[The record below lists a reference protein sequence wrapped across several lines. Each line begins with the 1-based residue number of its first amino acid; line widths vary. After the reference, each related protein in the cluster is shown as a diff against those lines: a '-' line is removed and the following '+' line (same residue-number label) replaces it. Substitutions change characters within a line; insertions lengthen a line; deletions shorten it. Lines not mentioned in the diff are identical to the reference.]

1 MMNILEVLKK
11 ENDRL
16 WETIFKQQKELEKY
30 EKLVDFER
38 LENDYIEVAIIKE
51 RIEELEK
58 ENELEPDIMRQ
69 AIILEL
75 DNLIVD
81 KVSTTEMGEDE
92 WKRTER

>member
-1 MMNILEVLKK
+1 MNILEVLKK

-16 WETIFKQQKELEKY
+16 WETIFKQQKELENY

-38 LENDYIEVAIIKE
+38 IDRDYIEVAVIKE
-51 RIEELEK
+51 RIQVLEK

-75 DNLIVD
+75 ENIIN
-81 KVSTTEMGEDE
+81 GEKD
-92 WKRTER
+92 

>member
-1 MMNILEVLKK
+1 MNILEVLKK

-16 WETIFKQQKELEKY
+16 WETIFKQQEELGKY

-38 LENDYIEVAIIKE
+38 LEKDFIKVAVIKE
-51 RIEELEK
+51 RIQVLEK

-75 DNLIVD
+75 ENIIN
-81 KVSTTEMGEDE
+81 GEKDWWII
-92 WKRTER
+92 WKES

>member
-1 MMNILEVLKK
+1 MNILEVLKK

-30 EKLVDFER
+30 EGLVDFER
-38 LENDYIEVAIIKE
+38 LEKDFIKVAVIKE
-51 RIEELEK
+51 RIQVLEK

-75 DNLIVD
+75 ENIIN
-81 KVSTTEMGEDE
+81 GEKD
-92 WKRTER
+92 

>member
-1 MMNILEVLKK
+1 MNILEVLKK

-16 WETIFKQQKELEKY
+16 WETIFKQQEELGKY

-38 LENDYIEVAIIKE
+38 LEKDFIKVAVIKE
-51 RIEELEK
+51 RIQVLEK

-75 DNLIVD
+75 ENIIN
-81 KVSTTEMGEDE
+81 GEKD
-92 WKRTER
+92 

>member
-1 MMNILEVLKK
+1 MNILEILKK

-81 KVSTTEMGEDE
+81 KVSTTEIGEDE

>member
-1 MMNILEVLKK
+1 MNILEVLKK

-30 EKLVDFER
+30 EGLVDFER
-38 LENDYIEVAIIKE
+38 LEKDFIKVAVIKE

-75 DNLIVD
+75 ENIIN
-81 KVSTTEMGEDE
+81 GEKD
-92 WKRTER
+92 

>member
-1 MMNILEVLKK
+1 MNILEVLKK

-16 WETIFKQQKELEKY
+16 WETIFKQQKELENY

-38 LENDYIEVAIIKE
+38 IERDYIEVAVIKE
-51 RIEELEK
+51 RIQVLEK

-75 DNLIVD
+75 ENIIN
-81 KVSTTEMGEDE
+81 GEKD
-92 WKRTER
+92 WWII

>member
-1 MMNILEVLKK
+1 MNILELLKK

-38 LENDYIEVAIIKE
+38 LERDYIEVAIIKE
-51 RIEELEK
+51 RIEVLEK

-69 AIILEL
+69 TIILEL
-75 DNLIVD
+75 ENLIVD
-81 KVSTTEMGEDE
+81 KMSTTERGEDE
-92 WKRTER
+92 

>member
-1 MMNILEVLKK
+1 MNILEVLKK

-16 WETIFKQQKELEKY
+16 WETIFKQQKELENY

-38 LENDYIEVAIIKE
+38 IERDYIEVAVIKE
-51 RIEELEK
+51 RIQVLEK

-75 DNLIVD
+75 ENIIN
-81 KVSTTEMGEDE
+81 GEKD
-92 WKRTER
+92 